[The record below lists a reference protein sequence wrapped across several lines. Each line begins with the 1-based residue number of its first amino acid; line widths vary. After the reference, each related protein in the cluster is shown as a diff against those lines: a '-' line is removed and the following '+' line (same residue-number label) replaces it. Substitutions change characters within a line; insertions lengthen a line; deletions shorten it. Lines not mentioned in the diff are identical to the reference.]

1 MAMAKKQ
8 KKKSQLHRNWLMN
21 NASIKNNQN
30 LEFIVDYTNIKNGHN
45 LPDDCGEEKERLIY
59 KE

>member
-1 MAMAKKQ
+1 
-8 KKKSQLHRNWLMN
+8 MN

-30 LEFIVDYTNIKNGHN
+30 LEFIVDYINIKNGHN